1 MKKPDARG
9 YFGEFGGRFVP
20 EVLIAALDQLER
32 AIESAFADPS
42 FWNEYNAVLR
52 DFVGRPSPLYRC
64 DRYVAGISAAP
75 LLMKREDTNHTGAHK
90 INNTVGQALLALR
103 MGKRRLLAET
113 GAGQHGVA
121 TATVGAKFG
130 LPVDVYMGA
139 RDVER
144 QALNVHVMRLLGATV
159 HPVESGTQ
167 TLKDATNEA
176 FRVWAERVDDTFYV
190 IGSVVGAHPYP
201 YLVREFQKVVG
212 VEARHQVME
221 RYGRLPS
228 DVVAC
233 VGGGSNAIGI
243 FAGFVDD
250 PDVKLWGVEAGGEGI
265 ESGKTAASLGAGTVG
280 ILHGSRSYLLQS
292 DEGQVSETYSTAAGL
307 DYPGVGPEHAFLME
321 SGRATYV
328 NVTDAEAIDA
338 FGEFARSEGIVPA
351 LESAHAIAFARKLSR
366 ATRCRGSYFS
376 QFERPRRQ
384 RSRAMSAMLA
394 RMFERAKR
402 ERRVAFIPY
411 VMAGDPNLATTE
423 AILDALSAAGADAI
437 EVGIPY
443 SDPLADGP
451 TIASAGARAL
461 SNGTSV
467 SDVFALVRRCARGSP
482 LLLFT
487 YFNPVYQ
494 FGVTRFAQEAAT
506 GRRRRCD
513 RSRLRARGIG
523 RAAQRAGELAVW
535 RCRCSSLLR
544 RRRNARNAS
553 PKPPRAS
560 FTSSRALA

>member
-42 FWNEYNAVLR
+42 FWKDYNAVLR

-103 MGKRRLLAET
+103 MGKHRLLAET

-144 QALNVHVMRLLGATV
+144 QSLNVHVMRLLGATV

-212 VEARHQVME
+212 VEARQQVVE

-280 ILHGSRSYLLQS
+280 VLHGSRSYLLQN

-307 DYPGVGPEHAFLME
+307 DYPGVGPEHAFLKE

-351 LESAHAIAFARKLSR
+351 LESAHAIAFARKLC
-366 ATRCRGSYFS
+366 AQRGADDLILVNLSG
-376 QFERPRRQ
+376 RGDKD
-384 RSRAMSAMLA
+384 LA
-394 RMFERAKR
+394 R
-402 ERRVAFIPY
+402 
-411 VMAGDPNLATTE
+411 
-423 AILDALSAAGADAI
+423 
-437 EVGIPY
+437 
-443 SDPLADGP
+443 
-451 TIASAGARAL
+451 
-461 SNGTSV
+461 
-467 SDVFALVRRCARGSP
+467 
-482 LLLFT
+482 
-487 YFNPVYQ
+487 
-494 FGVTRFAQEAAT
+494 
-506 GRRRRCD
+506 
-513 RSRLRARGIG
+513 
-523 RAAQRAGELAVW
+523 
-535 RCRCSSLLR
+535 
-544 RRRNARNAS
+544 
-553 PKPPRAS
+553 
-560 FTSSRALA
+560 